1 MNYQIAN
8 DGGNIKFYSGD
19 KEFSL
24 EKSAIKSIAV
34 IREDII
40 KINTGS
46 CIGSI
51 FIRQHNVTEPTT
63 VDAND
68 LVLWLNDIMIVYEE
82 TPPSR

>member
-24 EKSAIKSIAV
+24 EKSAIKNIAI

-40 KINTGS
+40 KISTGS

-51 FIRQHNVTEPTT
+51 FIRQRNVTEPTT
-63 VDAND
+63 TDAID